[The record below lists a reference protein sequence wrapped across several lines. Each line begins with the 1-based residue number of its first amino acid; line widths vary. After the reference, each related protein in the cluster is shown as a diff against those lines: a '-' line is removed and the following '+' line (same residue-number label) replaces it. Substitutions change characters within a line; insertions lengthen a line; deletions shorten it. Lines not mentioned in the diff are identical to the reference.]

1 MKKIL
6 RPILCGGV
14 LAALLCTPSLAAGEG
29 DFSLLVNG
37 AAGEGDFS
45 LLVNGEPVTFSDA
58 APVLK
63 DGRSFLPAVTT
74 FQALGF
80 AQEDIVWDG
89 ETQTVTASK
98 DGAAISL
105 TVGDS
110 AVTWTGPSWSQT
122 SEDGTSG
129 SAGGSGGIA
138 YLDTAPYIDPA
149 TNRTYIPVGLV
160 ADILGCRVAWDG
172 ETSTVIIDDVDA
184 ILAENTETYELMDQY
199 LDYARKYS
207 QGNYQVEGSY
217 LLTSAPGEMESG
229 VEIIHT
235 VGGDYSLISSQTAM
249 QLDLGVS
256 IGGTIMGAPISPTDM
271 DLDLRADL
279 DTGMLYLYFQSE
291 DLEYLMNNNVQ
302 INGETI
308 EFQIPDQWYSLDMKA
323 VYDEAYGPGFYEE
336 LIALSTASQEAAFA
350 QTLEEL
356 LKSDTLILT
365 STATTSDYLEAL
377 NQLLGDSH
385 FQKSG
390 STYTLHTEDLV
401 TDYLNDASLF
411 YYTETPSMGLDLQIT
426 DRGGGR
432 CDFNGALSVDGA
444 DYVLGLDLASRDSG
458 EQATLTFHLKNLCKG
473 TLSVTT
479 ARRVT
484 DEPVETLPPPEA
496 VSMALEEVGY
506 F

>member
-14 LAALLCTPSLAAGEG
+14 LAALLCTPSLAAEQ
-29 DFSLLVNG
+29 
-37 AAGEGDFS
+37 GDFS
-45 LLVNGEPVTFSDA
+45 LLVNGEPVTFTDA

-184 ILAENTETYELMDQY
+184 ILAENTETYERMDQY

-229 VEIIHT
+229 AEIIHT
-235 VGGDYSLISSQTAM
+235 VGGGYSMVTNQTAM
-249 QLDLGVS
+249 QFAMDMS

-271 DLDLRADL
+271 NLDMRADL

-291 DLEYLMNNNVQ
+291 DLEQLMNNNVQ
-302 INGETI
+302 VNGETI

-336 LIALSTASQEAAFA
+336 LIALSAVSQEAAFA

-390 STYTLHTEDLV
+390 STYTSTPIDLEEDGSRILVAFQLYTSGGKVNGYGLEMTIADTEGTALAL
-401 TDYLNDASLF
+401 TAEMRASKMEMLMDF
-411 YYTETPSMGLDLQIT
+411 QMPGELSMTMEI
-426 DRGGGR
+426 
-432 CDFNGALSVDGA
+432 DGA
-444 DYVLGLDLASRDSG
+444 YQRTSTAPATEPPAGATVVDLMDA
-458 EQATLTFHLKNLCKG
+458 LTG
-473 TLSVTT
+473 DI
-479 ARRVT
+479 APAP
-484 DEPVETLPPPEA
+484 EPEA
-496 VSMALEEVGY
+496 A
-506 F
+506 

>member
-14 LAALLCTPSLAAGEG
+14 LAALLCTPSLAA
-29 DFSLLVNG
+29 D
-37 AAGEGDFS
+37 EGDFS
-45 LLVNGEPVTFSDA
+45 LLVNGEPVAFTDA

-63 DGRSFLPAVTT
+63 DGRSFLPMAAT
-74 FQALGF
+74 FEALGF
-80 AQEDIVWDG
+80 PAEDMTWDSD
-89 ETQTVTASK
+89 TQTAAASK
-98 DGAAISL
+98 DGTTISL
-105 TVGDS
+105 TIGKN
-110 AVTWTGPSWSQT
+110 AIQVTQ
-122 SEDGTSG
+122 
-129 SAGGSGGIA
+129 AGAEAGVSIETDA
-138 YLDTAPYIDPA
+138 APYIDAA
-149 TNRTYIPVGLV
+149 TSRTYIPVGLV
-160 ADILGCRVAWDG
+160 ADALGYRVAWDG

-184 ILAENTETYELMDQY
+184 ILAENTETYERMDQY

-229 VEIIHT
+229 AEIIHT
-235 VGGDYSLISSQTAM
+235 VGGGYSMVTNQTAM
-249 QLDLGVS
+249 QFAMDMS

-271 DLDLRADL
+271 NLDVRADL

-336 LIALSTASQEAAFA
+336 LIALSAASQEAAFA

-390 STYTLHTEDLV
+390 STYTSTLEQDGV
-401 TDYLNDASLF
+401 TIL
-411 YYTETPSMGLDLQIT
+411 
-426 DRGGGR
+426 
-432 CDFNGALSVDGA
+432 
-444 DYVLGLDLASRDSG
+444 
-458 EQATLTFHLKNLCKG
+458 FHLYTSGGQVNGYGMEMTASETTGMEMTMTMEMKG
-473 TLSVTT
+473 DDMSLLLEMAGMTMEMDGTYRPSSTAPETEPPAGATVVDLWELLTT
-479 ARRVT
+479 
-484 DEPVETLPPPEA
+484 PVSEL
-496 VSMALEEVGY
+496 
-506 F
+506 

>member
-14 LAALLCTPSLAAGEG
+14 LAALLCTPSLAAEQ
-29 DFSLLVNG
+29 
-37 AAGEGDFS
+37 GDFS
-45 LLVNGEPVTFSDA
+45 LLVNGEPVTFTDA

-63 DGRSFLPAVTT
+63 DGRSFLPMAAT
-74 FQALGF
+74 FEALGF
-80 AQEDIVWDG
+80 PAEDMTWDSD
-89 ETQTVTASK
+89 TQTAAASK
-98 DGAAISL
+98 DGTTISL
-105 TVGDS
+105 TIGKN
-110 AVTWTGPSWSQT
+110 AIQVTQ
-122 SEDGTSG
+122 
-129 SAGGSGGIA
+129 AGAEAGVSIETDA
-138 YLDTAPYIDPA
+138 APYIDAA
-149 TNRTYIPVGLV
+149 TSRTYIPVGLV
-160 ADILGCRVAWDG
+160 ADALGYRVAWDG

-184 ILAENTETYELMDQY
+184 ILAENTETYERMDQY

-229 VEIIHT
+229 AEIIHT
-235 VGGDYSLISSQTAM
+235 VGGGYSMVTNQTAM
-249 QLDLGVS
+249 QFAMDMS

-271 DLDLRADL
+271 NLDVRADL

-291 DLEYLMNNNVQ
+291 DLEYLLNNNVQ
-302 INGETI
+302 VNGESV

-390 STYTLHTEDLV
+390 STYTSTLDQDGV
-401 TDYLNDASLF
+401 TLLFHLYTSGGQVNGYGMEMTTADPEAQMTMTMEMKGDDMSLLLEMDGM
-411 YYTETPSMGLDLQIT
+411 TMEM
-426 DRGGGR
+426 
-432 CDFNGALSVDGA
+432 DGA
-444 DYVLGLDLASRDSG
+444 YRPSSAAPETEPPAGAEVVDLTD
-458 EQATLTFHLKNLCKG
+458 TLTGDIEL
-473 TLSVTT
+473 
-479 ARRVT
+479 A
-484 DEPVETLPPPEA
+484 PESEA
-496 VSMALEEVGY
+496 A
-506 F
+506 

>member
-14 LAALLCTPSLAAGEG
+14 LAALLCTPSLAAEQ
-29 DFSLLVNG
+29 
-37 AAGEGDFS
+37 GDFS
-45 LLVNGEPVTFSDA
+45 LLVNGEPVTFTDA

-129 SAGGSGGIA
+129 STGGSGGIA

-229 VEIIHT
+229 AEIIHT

-291 DLEYLMNNNVQ
+291 DLEQLMNNNVQ
-302 INGETI
+302 VNGETI

-336 LIALSTASQEAAFA
+336 LIALSAVSQEAAFA

-365 STATTSDYLEAL
+365 STATTSDYLDLFNYVLA
-377 NQLLGDSH
+377 DSA
-385 FQKSG
+385 FERSG
-390 STYTLHTEDLV
+390 STYTSTPIDLEEDGSRILVAFQLHTSGGKVNGYGLEMTIAD
-401 TDYLNDASLF
+401 
-411 YYTETPSMGLDLQIT
+411 TEGTALALTAEMRDSKMEMLIDFQMPGELSMTMEI
-426 DRGGGR
+426 
-432 CDFNGALSVDGA
+432 DGA
-444 DYVLGLDLASRDSG
+444 YQRTSTAPATEPPAGATVVDLMDA
-458 EQATLTFHLKNLCKG
+458 LTG
-473 TLSVTT
+473 DIDP
-479 ARRVT
+479 AP
-484 DEPVETLPPPEA
+484 EPEA
-496 VSMALEEVGY
+496 A
-506 F
+506 

>member
-1 MKKIL
+1 MKQFL

-14 LAALLCTPSLAAGEG
+14 LAALLCTPSLAADEG

-37 AAGEGDFS
+37 K
-45 LLVNGEPVTFSDA
+45 PVTFSDM

-63 DGRSFLPAVTT
+63 DGRSFLPMAAT
-74 FQALGF
+74 FEALGF
-80 AQEDIVWDG
+80 PAEDMTWDSD
-89 ETQTVTASK
+89 TQTAAASK
-98 DGAAISL
+98 DGTTISL
-105 TVGDS
+105 TIGKN
-110 AVTWTGPSWSQT
+110 AIQVTQ
-122 SEDGTSG
+122 
-129 SAGGSGGIA
+129 AGAEAGVSIETDA
-138 YLDTAPYIDPA
+138 APYIDAA
-149 TNRTYIPVGLV
+149 TSRTYIPVGLV
-160 ADILGCRVAWDG
+160 ADALGYRVAWDG

-184 ILAENTETYELMDQY
+184 ILAENTETYERMDQY

-229 VEIIHT
+229 AEIIHT
-235 VGGDYSLISSQTAM
+235 IGGDYNLISSQTAM
-249 QLDLGVS
+249 QFAMDMS
-256 IGGTIMGAPISPTDM
+256 IGGTIMGAPIAPTDM
-271 DLDLRADL
+271 NLDMRADL

-291 DLEYLMNNNVQ
+291 DLEQLMNNNVQ
-302 INGETI
+302 VNGESV

-390 STYTLHTEDLV
+390 SAYTSTLEQD
-401 TDYLNDASLF
+401 
-411 YYTETPSMGLDLQIT
+411 GIT
-426 DRGGGR
+426 I
-432 CDFNGALSVDGA
+432 L
-444 DYVLGLDLASRDSG
+444 
-458 EQATLTFHLKNLCKG
+458 FHLYTSGGQVNGYGMEMTASETTGMEMTMTMEMKG
-473 TLSVTT
+473 DDMSLLMEMAGMTMEMDGTYRPSSTAPETEPPAGATVVDLWELLTT
-479 ARRVT
+479 
-484 DEPVETLPPPEA
+484 PVSEL
-496 VSMALEEVGY
+496 
-506 F
+506 

>member
-14 LAALLCTPSLAAGEG
+14 LAALLCTPSLAAEQ
-29 DFSLLVNG
+29 
-37 AAGEGDFS
+37 GDFS
-45 LLVNGEPVTFSDA
+45 LLVNGEPVTFTDA

-217 LLTSAPGEMESG
+217 LLTSAPGGMESG
-229 VEIIHT
+229 AEIIHT

-291 DLEYLMNNNVQ
+291 DLEQLMNNNVQ
-302 INGETI
+302 VNGETI

-323 VYDEAYGPGFYEE
+323 LYDEAYGPGFYEE
-336 LIALSTASQEAAFA
+336 LIALDAASASEDMTFA
-350 QTLEEL
+350 QALEEI
-356 LKSDTLILT
+356 LKSDALPLT
-365 STATTSDYLEAL
+365 SEFTTRDYLDLFNYVLA
-377 NQLLGDSH
+377 DSA
-385 FQKSG
+385 FERSG
-390 STYTLHTEDLV
+390 STYTSTPIDLEEDGSRILVAFQLYTSGGKVNGYGLEMTIADTEGTALALTAEMRDSKMEMLM
-401 TDYLNDASLF
+401 DFQMPGEL
-411 YYTETPSMGLDLQIT
+411 SMTMEI
-426 DRGGGR
+426 
-432 CDFNGALSVDGA
+432 DGA
-444 DYVLGLDLASRDSG
+444 YQRTSTAPATEPPAGATVVDLMDA
-458 EQATLTFHLKNLCKG
+458 LTG
-473 TLSVTT
+473 DIDP
-479 ARRVT
+479 AP
-484 DEPVETLPPPEA
+484 EPEA
-496 VSMALEEVGY
+496 A
-506 F
+506 

>member
-14 LAALLCTPSLAAGEG
+14 LAALLCTPSLAAEQ
-29 DFSLLVNG
+29 
-37 AAGEGDFS
+37 GDFS
-45 LLVNGEPVTFSDA
+45 LLVNGEPVTFTDA

-63 DGRSFLPAVTT
+63 DGRSFLPMAAT
-74 FQALGF
+74 FEALGF
-80 AQEDIVWDG
+80 PAEDMTWNSA
-89 ETQTVTASK
+89 TQTASASK
-98 DGAAISL
+98 DGTTISL
-105 TVGDS
+105 TIGKK
-110 AVTWTGPSWSQT
+110 AIQVTQ
-122 SEDGTSG
+122 
-129 SAGGSGGIA
+129 AGAAAGVSIET
-138 YLDTAPYIDPA
+138 DTAPYIDAA
-149 TNRTYIPVGLV
+149 TSRTYIPVGLV
-160 ADILGCRVAWDG
+160 ADALGYRVAWDG
-172 ETSTVIIDDVDA
+172 TTSTVIIDDVNA

-229 VEIIHT
+229 AEIIHT
-235 VGGDYSLISSQTAM
+235 VGGGYSMVTNQTAM
-249 QLDLGVS
+249 QFAMDMS

-271 DLDLRADL
+271 NLDMRADL
-279 DTGMLYLYFQSE
+279 DTGLLYLYFQSE

-302 INGETI
+302 VNGETI

-336 LIALSTASQEAAFA
+336 LIALSAASQEAAFA

-390 STYTLHTEDLV
+390 STYTSTLEQDGV
-401 TDYLNDASLF
+401 TLL
-411 YYTETPSMGLDLQIT
+411 
-426 DRGGGR
+426 
-432 CDFNGALSVDGA
+432 
-444 DYVLGLDLASRDSG
+444 
-458 EQATLTFHLKNLCKG
+458 FHLYTSGGQVNGYGLEM
-473 TLSVTT
+473 TT
-479 ARRVT
+479 A
-484 DEPVETLPPPEA
+484 DPEA
-496 VSMALEEVGY
+496 QMTMTMEMKGDDMSLLLEMDGMTMEMDGTYRPSSAAPETEPPAGATVVDLWELLTTPVSEL
-506 F
+506 

>member
-14 LAALLCTPSLAAGEG
+14 LAALLCTPSLAAEQ
-29 DFSLLVNG
+29 
-37 AAGEGDFS
+37 GDFS
-45 LLVNGEPVTFSDA
+45 LLVNGEPVTFTDA

-80 AQEDIVWDG
+80 AQEDIVWNG

-98 DGAAISL
+98 DGTTISL

-138 YLDTAPYIDPA
+138 YLDAAPYIDPA

-172 ETSTVIIDDVDA
+172 ATSTVIIDDVDA
-184 ILAENTETYELMDQY
+184 ILAENTETYERMDQY

-217 LLTSAPGEMESG
+217 LLTIPSEGTTTSADGSEEYTT
-229 VEIIHT
+229 EIINT
-235 VGGDYSLISSQTAM
+235 VGGNYSMVTNQTAM
-249 QLDLGVS
+249 QFAMDMS
-256 IGGTIMGAPISPTDM
+256 IGGTIMGAPIAPTDM
-271 DLDLRADL
+271 DLDMRADL

-291 DLEYLMNNNVQ
+291 DLEQLMNNNVQ
-302 INGETI
+302 VNGESV

-336 LIALSTASQEAAFA
+336 LIALSTASQDAAFA

-390 STYTLHTEDLV
+390 STYTSTLEQDGV
-401 TDYLNDASLF
+401 TIL
-411 YYTETPSMGLDLQIT
+411 
-426 DRGGGR
+426 
-432 CDFNGALSVDGA
+432 
-444 DYVLGLDLASRDSG
+444 
-458 EQATLTFHLKNLCKG
+458 FHLYTSGGQVNGYGMEMTASETTGMEMTMTMEMKG
-473 TLSVTT
+473 DDMSLLMEMAGMTMEMDGTYRPSSTAPETEPPAGATVVDLWELLTT
-479 ARRVT
+479 
-484 DEPVETLPPPEA
+484 PVSEL
-496 VSMALEEVGY
+496 
-506 F
+506 

>member
-6 RPILCGGV
+6 HPILCGGV
-14 LAALLCTPSLAAGEG
+14 LAALLCTPSLAAEQ
-29 DFSLLVNG
+29 
-37 AAGEGDFS
+37 GDFS
-45 LLVNGEPVTFSDA
+45 LLVNGEPVTFTDA

-80 AQEDIVWDG
+80 AQEDIVWDR

-291 DLEYLMNNNVQ
+291 DLEQLMNNNVQ
-302 INGETI
+302 VNGETI

-336 LIALSTASQEAAFA
+336 LIALDAASASEDMTFA
-350 QTLEEL
+350 QALEEI
-356 LKSDTLILT
+356 LKSDALPLT
-365 STATTSDYLEAL
+365 SEFTTKDYLDLFNYVLA
-377 NQLLGDSH
+377 DSA
-385 FQKSG
+385 FERSG
-390 STYTLHTEDLV
+390 STYTSTPIDLEEDGSRILVAFQLYTSGGKVNGYGLEMTIADTEGTALALTAEMRDSKMEMLM
-401 TDYLNDASLF
+401 DFQMPGEL
-411 YYTETPSMGLDLQIT
+411 SMTMEI
-426 DRGGGR
+426 
-432 CDFNGALSVDGA
+432 DGA
-444 DYVLGLDLASRDSG
+444 YQRTSTAPTTEPPAGATVVDLMDA
-458 EQATLTFHLKNLCKG
+458 LTG
-473 TLSVTT
+473 DI
-479 ARRVT
+479 APAP
-484 DEPVETLPPPEA
+484 EPEA
-496 VSMALEEVGY
+496 A
-506 F
+506 

>member
-14 LAALLCTPSLAAGEG
+14 LAALLCTPSLAAEQ
-29 DFSLLVNG
+29 
-37 AAGEGDFS
+37 GDFS
-45 LLVNGEPVTFSDA
+45 LLVNGEPVTFTDA

-291 DLEYLMNNNVQ
+291 DLEQLMNNNVQ
-302 INGETI
+302 VNGETI

-336 LIALSTASQEAAFA
+336 LIALSAVSQEAAFA

-390 STYTLHTEDLV
+390 STYTSTPIDLEEDGSRILVAFQLYTSGGKVNGYGLEMTIADTEGTALAL
-401 TDYLNDASLF
+401 TAEMRASKMEMLMDF
-411 YYTETPSMGLDLQIT
+411 QMPGELSMTMEI
-426 DRGGGR
+426 
-432 CDFNGALSVDGA
+432 DGA
-444 DYVLGLDLASRDSG
+444 YQRTSTAPATEPPAGATVVDLMDA
-458 EQATLTFHLKNLCKG
+458 LTG
-473 TLSVTT
+473 DI
-479 ARRVT
+479 APAP
-484 DEPVETLPPPEA
+484 EPEA
-496 VSMALEEVGY
+496 A
-506 F
+506 

>member
-14 LAALLCTPSLAAGEG
+14 LAALLCTPSLAAEQ
-29 DFSLLVNG
+29 
-37 AAGEGDFS
+37 GDFS
-45 LLVNGEPVTFSDA
+45 LLVNGEPVTFTDA

-291 DLEYLMNNNVQ
+291 DLEQLMNNNVQ
-302 INGETI
+302 VNGETI

-336 LIALSTASQEAAFA
+336 LIALSAVSQEAAFA

-377 NQLLGDSH
+377 NQLLGDSQLPPVH
-385 FQKSG
+385 RRRPG
-390 STYTLHTEDLV
+390 ERLRHGADLRRPRGP
-401 TDYLNDASLF
+401 DDHDHGDEGGRHEPPPGNGRHDHGDGRRLSSLQRR
-411 YYTETPSMGLDLQIT
+411 PRNRAPRRGH
-426 DRGGGR
+426 RGGPDGR
-432 CDFNGALSVDGA
+432 PHRRHCPRSGTR
-444 DYVLGLDLASRDSG
+444 SR
-458 EQATLTFHLKNLCKG
+458 LILL
-473 TLSVTT
+473 
-479 ARRVT
+479 
-484 DEPVETLPPPEA
+484 
-496 VSMALEEVGY
+496 
-506 F
+506 

>member
-14 LAALLCTPSLAAGEG
+14 LAALLCTPSLAAEQ
-29 DFSLLVNG
+29 
-37 AAGEGDFS
+37 GDFS
-45 LLVNGEPVTFSDA
+45 LLVNGEPVTFTDA

-172 ETSTVIIDDVDA
+172 ETSTVIIDDVDT

-199 LDYARKYS
+199 MDYADQYS
-207 QGNYQVEGSY
+207 QGTYRVDGS
-217 LLTSAPGEMESG
+217 LAFNMSDSFDKVDLT
-229 VEIIHT
+229 
-235 VGGDYSLISSQTAM
+235 GDYDMFTSQTAL
-249 QLDLGVS
+249 QFD
-256 IGGTIMGAPISPTDM
+256 
-271 DLDLRADL
+271 ADL
-279 DTGMLYLYFQSE
+279 AINADMSGLEFVLPNLDIALRYDLEAGAFYFQSQALTAS
-291 DLEYLMNNNVQ
+291 DV
-302 INGETI
+302 
-308 EFQIPDQWYSLDMKA
+308 WYCLDMKA
-323 VYDEAYGPGFYEE
+323 LYDEAYGPGFYEE
-336 LIALSTASQEAAFA
+336 LIALDAASASEDMTFA
-350 QTLEEL
+350 QALEEI
-356 LKSDTLILT
+356 LKSDALPLT
-365 STATTSDYLEAL
+365 SEFTTRDYLDLFNYVLA
-377 NQLLGDSH
+377 DSA
-385 FQKSG
+385 FERSG
-390 STYTLHTEDLV
+390 STYTSTPIDLEEDGSRILVAFQLYTSGGKVNGYGLEMTIADTEGTALAL
-401 TDYLNDASLF
+401 TAEMRASKMEMLMDF
-411 YYTETPSMGLDLQIT
+411 QMPGELSMTMEI
-426 DRGGGR
+426 
-432 CDFNGALSVDGA
+432 DGA
-444 DYVLGLDLASRDSG
+444 YQRTSTAPATEPPAGATVVDLMDA
-458 EQATLTFHLKNLCKG
+458 LTG
-473 TLSVTT
+473 DIDP
-479 ARRVT
+479 AP
-484 DEPVETLPPPEA
+484 EPEA
-496 VSMALEEVGY
+496 A
-506 F
+506 

>member
-14 LAALLCTPSLAAGEG
+14 LAALLCTPSLAAEQ
-29 DFSLLVNG
+29 
-37 AAGEGDFS
+37 GDFS
-45 LLVNGEPVTFSDA
+45 LLVNGEPVAFTDA

-63 DGRSFLPAVTT
+63 DGRSFLPVATT

-80 AQEDIVWDG
+80 AQEDIVWNG
-89 ETQTVTASK
+89 ETQSVTASK
-98 DGAAISL
+98 DGTTISL

-138 YLDTAPYIDPA
+138 YLDAAPYIDPA

-172 ETSTVIIDDVDA
+172 ATSTVIIDDVDA
-184 ILAENTETYELMDQY
+184 ILAENTETYERMDQY

-207 QGNYQVEGSY
+207 QGNYQVEGTY

-229 VEIIHT
+229 AEIIHT
-235 VGGDYSLISSQTAM
+235 VGGGYSMVTNQTAM
-249 QLDLGVS
+249 QFAMDMS

-271 DLDLRADL
+271 NLDVRADL

-336 LIALSTASQEAAFA
+336 LIALSTASQEATFA

-356 LKSDTLILT
+356 LKSDTLTLT

-390 STYTLHTEDLV
+390 STYTSTLEQDGV
-401 TDYLNDASLF
+401 TIL
-411 YYTETPSMGLDLQIT
+411 
-426 DRGGGR
+426 
-432 CDFNGALSVDGA
+432 
-444 DYVLGLDLASRDSG
+444 
-458 EQATLTFHLKNLCKG
+458 FHLYTSGGQVNGYGMEMTASETTGMEMTMTMEMKG
-473 TLSVTT
+473 DNMSLLMEMAGMTMEMDGTYRPSSTAPETEPPAGATVVDLWELLTT
-479 ARRVT
+479 
-484 DEPVETLPPPEA
+484 PVSEL
-496 VSMALEEVGY
+496 
-506 F
+506 

>member
-14 LAALLCTPSLAAGEG
+14 LAALLCTPSLAAEPEATVP
-29 DFSLLVNG
+29 LL
-37 AAGEGDFS
+37 
-45 LLVNGEPVTFSDA
+45 LNGEPVSFSDA
-58 APVLK
+58 APIFWGDAIDV
-63 DGRSFLPAVTT
+63 PAAATLE
-74 FQALGF
+74 ALGY
-80 AQEDIVWDG
+80 EITWD
-89 ETQTVTASK
+89 EASQTILAEQ
-98 DGAAISL
+98 DGAALSLTIGDATAHRSGTGGSKEIISL
-105 TVGDS
+105 SKAPYVDPATWRTYFSAEDLSLLLGDPYRT
-110 AVTWTGPSWSQT
+110 AVDYGWTM
-122 SEDGTSG
+122 D
-129 SAGGSGGIA
+129 SAGG
-138 YLDTAPYIDPA
+138 
-149 TNRTYIPVGLV
+149 LV
-160 ADILGCRVAWDG
+160 MSYG
-172 ETSTVIIDDVDA
+172 EMAVIVDDVDA
-184 ILAENTETYELMDQY
+184 ILAENTETYERMDQY

-229 VEIIHT
+229 AEIIHT
-235 VGGDYSLISSQTAM
+235 VGGGYSMVTNQTAM
-249 QLDLGVS
+249 QFAMDMS

-291 DLEYLMNNNVQ
+291 DLEQLMNNNVQ
-302 INGETI
+302 VNGETI

-336 LIALSTASQEAAFA
+336 LIALSAVSQEAAFA

-390 STYTLHTEDLV
+390 STYTSILEQD
-401 TDYLNDASLF
+401 
-411 YYTETPSMGLDLQIT
+411 
-426 DRGGGR
+426 
-432 CDFNGALSVDGA
+432 GALV
-444 DYVLGLDLASRDSG
+444 R
-458 EQATLTFHLKNLCKG
+458 FHLYTSGGQVNG
-473 TLSVTT
+473 YGMEMT
-479 ARRVT
+479 AA
-484 DEPVETLPPPEA
+484 DPEA
-496 VSMALEEVGY
+496 QMTMTMEMKGDDMDLLFQMGGMTMEMDGTYRSTRSAPETEPPAGAKVVDLWELLNTPINE

>member
-14 LAALLCTPSLAAGEG
+14 LAALLCTPSLAAEQ
-29 DFSLLVNG
+29 
-37 AAGEGDFS
+37 GDFS
-45 LLVNGEPVTFSDA
+45 LLVNGEPVAFTDA

-63 DGRSFLPAVTT
+63 DGRSFLPIAAT
-74 FQALGF
+74 FEALGF
-80 AQEDIVWDG
+80 PAEDMTWDSD
-89 ETQTVTASK
+89 TQTAAASK
-98 DGAAISL
+98 DGTTISL
-105 TVGDS
+105 TIGKN
-110 AVTWTGPSWSQT
+110 AIQVTQ
-122 SEDGTSG
+122 
-129 SAGGSGGIA
+129 AGAEAGVSIETDA
-138 YLDTAPYIDPA
+138 APYIDAA
-149 TNRTYIPVGLV
+149 TSRTYIPVGLV
-160 ADILGCRVAWDG
+160 ADALGYRVAWDG

-184 ILAENTETYELMDQY
+184 ILTENTETYERMDQY

-229 VEIIHT
+229 AEIIHT
-235 VGGDYSLISSQTAM
+235 VGGGYSMVTNQTAM
-249 QLDLGVS
+249 QFAMDMS

-271 DLDLRADL
+271 NLDVRADL

-302 INGETI
+302 VSGESV

-336 LIALSTASQEAAFA
+336 LIALSAASQEAAFA

-390 STYTLHTEDLV
+390 STYTSTLEQDGV
-401 TDYLNDASLF
+401 TIL
-411 YYTETPSMGLDLQIT
+411 
-426 DRGGGR
+426 
-432 CDFNGALSVDGA
+432 
-444 DYVLGLDLASRDSG
+444 
-458 EQATLTFHLKNLCKG
+458 FHLYTSGGQVNGYGMEMTASETTGMEMTMTMEMKG
-473 TLSVTT
+473 DDMSLLMEMAGMTLEMDGTYRSSSTAPETEPPAGATVVDLWELLTT
-479 ARRVT
+479 
-484 DEPVETLPPPEA
+484 PVSEL
-496 VSMALEEVGY
+496 
-506 F
+506 